1 MTTQQF
7 DQAKAEAFAQRPMR
21 SVECCLVKLPLPEAS
36 GGRKVVLD
44 PHSRHSSSGSLAAGM
59 QERAS

>member
-21 SVECCLVKLPLPEAS
+21 NVECCLVMLTLREVS
-36 GGRKVVLD
+36 GGRIVVLD

>member
-21 SVECCLVKLPLPEAS
+21 SVESCLVKLTLREDS
-36 GGRKVVLD
+36 GGRIVVLD
-44 PHSRHSSSGSLAAGM
+44 PHSRHSNSGCFVAGM
-59 QERAS
+59 QERAT